1 MRGTLVHSYLFLRR
15 AIGVIGLL
23 LPVVLIVGGLLAD
36 GGLAGSISGYYHGS
50 LRDVFVGAMCAVGV
64 FLISYRGYDRVDE
77 VVGNVAAV
85 AAIGVALFPTA
96 PADADGTER
105 VFGVLHL
112 VFAGVFFLAL
122 AFFCLVL
129 FRRSDDT
136 APTPRKRARN
146 GVYLACGLVIVA
158 SLVLIALCAL
168 LGLAEALRPALWL
181 ETAAI
186 LAFGLAWLTK
196 GEAVLADLEG

>member
-15 AIGVIGLL
+15 AIGLIGLL
-23 LPVVLIVGGLLAD
+23 LPVVLIAGGLIVD
-36 GGLAGSISGYYHGS
+36 GGLFNSISGYYHGS
-50 LRDVFVGAMCAVGV
+50 LRDVFVGSMCAVGV

-77 VVGNVAAV
+77 VVGNIAAV

-96 PADADGTER
+96 PAGADGAER
-105 VFGVLHL
+105 VVGVLHL
-112 VFAGVFFLAL
+112 VFAAVFFLAL

-129 FRRSDDT
+129 FRRSDDP

-158 SLVLIALCAL
+158 SLALIALCAL
-168 LGLAEALRPALWL
+168 LDLASALRPALWL

-196 GEAVLADLEG
+196 GEAVLADLAD